1 MKRLTLNQ
9 DSEIKVKDIYGKMHD
24 CKDVPNEF
32 YGCIRKLYDYENTRS
47 DTNNALFVSKVKIK
61 GEYKRL
67 EKGQIENIIRELGKD
82 IGIENCHPHRF
93 RRTMATDALR
103 AGMPI
108 EQVSLM
114 LGHEELTTTQIYAR
128 SDESDVYQAHQKYVR

>member
-1 MKRLTLNQ
+1 M
-9 DSEIKVKDIYGKMHD
+9 
-24 CKDVPNEF
+24 
-32 YGCIRKLYDYENTRS
+32 
-47 DTNNALFVSKVKIK
+47 FVSKVKIK

-82 IGIENCHPHRF
+82 IGIENYHPHRF